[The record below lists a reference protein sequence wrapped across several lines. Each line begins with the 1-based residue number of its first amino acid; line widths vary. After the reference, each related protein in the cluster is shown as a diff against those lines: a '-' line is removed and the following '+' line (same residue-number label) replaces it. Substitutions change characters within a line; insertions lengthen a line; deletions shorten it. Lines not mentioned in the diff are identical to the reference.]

1 MLDCKVKHFTLSNG
15 AIGKVVHLHGNFKI
29 LQIVQELEEG
39 PELLKCDSLQRDNNE
54 TMSFFMKHKVWEMI
68 KCHMKQT
75 AACINTAGKDSATI
89 HTIHNL
95 LPFILWGIL

>member
-29 LQIVQELEEG
+29 LQIVQELEER

-54 TMSFFMKHKVWEMI
+54 TKSCWESMRNDKVPHE
-68 KCHMKQT
+68 T
-75 AACINTAGKDSATI
+75 NSCICQRCM
-89 HTIHNL
+89 
-95 LPFILWGIL
+95 